1 MADNEKLGST
11 SPQVLLK
18 NATNLDKLVN
28 GRESESL
35 PDRFAV
41 LRRTWYGMEMIF
53 NRSSRISGTW
63 RTGGGAIGWQELGNW
78 ATGLTV

>member
-41 LRRTWYGMEMIF
+41 LRRTWFGMEMIPIV
-53 NRSSRISGTW
+53 RCIVRKIVLIHSLRALAM
-63 RTGGGAIGWQELGNW
+63 R
-78 ATGLTV
+78 